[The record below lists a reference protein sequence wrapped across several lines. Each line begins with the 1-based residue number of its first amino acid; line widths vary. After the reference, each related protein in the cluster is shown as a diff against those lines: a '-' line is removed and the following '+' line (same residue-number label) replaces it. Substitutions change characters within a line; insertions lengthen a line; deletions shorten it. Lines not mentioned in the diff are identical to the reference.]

1 MRAALLFLLMLAV
14 LVGLRMSPAAAG
26 GKGHFMEKNNFG
38 SKSIHQQTK
47 DHLLQKEAHL
57 DKATFQNLT
66 AKNSDF
72 GFNLYRKVAGKHDK
86 NIFFSPFC
94 ISLGF
99 TLLSLATKGDTHDQ
113 IMKGLN
119 LHLLED
125 TENEYLL
132 PALFHKLQKNI
143 SHNEELLLQQGNA
156 LFVDESFQV
165 KEAFL
170 SLAKHY
176 FDAETIDVDF
186 QNNTNAKDLI
196 NTYVNKK
203 TDGKIEKLFDQIDTQ
218 TSLILV
224 NYILFKG
231 KWLHPFN
238 PSFTLN
244 DTFYIDKY
252 NTVTV
257 PMMFMDDDI
266 LMTTDDNLN
275 CVILKLPYRGEACM
289 LIVVPMKDSDYGVLE
304 DHLTTELVMTWLKN
318 VKAREANLADSI
330 NDNPEMYKMFKK
342 HSVFTYGIKC
352 TILSGGTL
360 FLQTTKVVHRAVVEV
375 DEKGT
380 EAAAAAASGIV
391 AYSLPPSI
399 KVNRPFLFMIYEE
412 ITNSLLFIGR
422 VVNPTQ

>member
-318 VKAREANLADSI
+318 VKARYSI
-330 NDNPEMYKMFKK
+330 YYPSNGDR
-342 HSVFTYGIKC
+342 
-352 TILSGGTL
+352 
-360 FLQTTKVVHRAVVEV
+360 KVVHRAVVEV

-422 VVNPTQ
+422 VVNPTQL